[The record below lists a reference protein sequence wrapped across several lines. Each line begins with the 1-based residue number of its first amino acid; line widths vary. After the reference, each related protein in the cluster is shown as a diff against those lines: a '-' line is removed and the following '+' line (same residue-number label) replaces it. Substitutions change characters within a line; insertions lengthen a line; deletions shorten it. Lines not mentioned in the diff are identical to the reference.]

1 MAVPVAAIGA
11 GIGLAAQGINMYMSA
26 RDRRRAERALAAM
39 GKRPTLQIPQ
49 QIMEAYNRRLQ
60 RYNAPQGYSEQELG
74 AMRGESARR
83 DFTLF
88 NRARG
93 LGSSAA
99 ATQALA
105 ANARASY
112 ATSAAAR
119 NAEMKRAQQSSD
131 LAAMDQLSG
140 QMGRYG
146 FMSQQDV
153 LGNYDLTAERYGAA
167 ISTQKEN
174 MANMIAGIGQFGATA
189 GVSPELWSTMIG

>member
-11 GIGLAAQGINMYMSA
+11 GVGLAAQGVNMYMSY

-60 RYNAPQGYSEQELG
+60 RYNAPQGYSEQEL
-74 AMRGESARR
+74 ASMRGESARR

-119 NAEMKRAQQSSD
+119 DAEMKRAQKSSD
-131 LAAMDQLSG
+131 LAAMDTLSG

-153 LGNYDLTAERYGAA
+153 LGNYDLTQERLGGA

-174 MANMIAGIGQFGATA
+174 MANMIAGIGQFGMTA
-189 GVSPELWSTMIG
+189 GTSPEMWNLA